1 MLFDVDVCSLLSSL
15 SSSTSSSLS
24 REVAAVLLLPP
35 LLVVVGFGCLF
46 DPCPWQLRSQPCVLL
61 VMCVCSRLCGLY
73 EERSCAR
80 VRVSGT
86 LGNDVVVSEHT
97 TSTALRSSA
106 TSPRRETLTAFL
118 FVFVASYWHYNCGLC
133 FAYRL
138 PYKSSETCLFSDG
151 PRPGARCLCRE
162 EALCSN
168 PDALQE
174 IKESKLTSE
183 SRSAFVILPC
193 TFHYVLHAGSPS
205 KYAVVLGMGWP
216 SK

>member
-1 MLFDVDVCSLLSSL
+1 MLLFVRCCRRCRRHRRRRCPVKLLLCCCCRRCLLSL
-15 SSSTSSSLS
+15 
-24 REVAAVLLLPP
+24 V
-35 LLVVVGFGCLF
+35 LVVCLIHVPGNFGQSHAFCWSCVYVPVCVDF
-46 DPCPWQLRSQPCVLL
+46 MRS
-61 VMCVCSRLCGLY
+61 G
-73 EERSCAR
+73 A
-80 VRVSGT
+80 VRGYVSGT